1 MGEPAQHSIAQR
13 STAGCIARTRD
24 SQLAELPA
32 LLSSHVDEGPLA
44 GGAGGKVAGRG
55 GVHVLRNPRLLLLPP
70 CSQRPQHAQQG
81 GFCSD
86 FAAIQVALLPPVHK
100 TAINC
105 QTPAVLPHPRP
116 LQRPHLAP
124 PCRPPGCG
132 GHSQCHASL
141 QWVQQELKRHA
152 GLAFKSAAD
161 ASPTH
166 PMPA

>member
-24 SQLAELPA
+24 SQLAALPA
-32 LLSSHVDEGPLA
+32 LLSSLVDEGPLA
-44 GGAGGKVAGRG
+44 GGVGGEVAGRG

-100 TAINC
+100 TASSC
-105 QTPAVLPHPRP
+105 KPLLCYRTPGHCSGPTWLLHVGRLAAVGTVNAVPACTSR
-116 LQRPHLAP
+116 
-124 PCRPPGCG
+124 
-132 GHSQCHASL
+132 S
-141 QWVQQELKRHA
+141 
-152 GLAFKSAAD
+152 KS
-161 ASPTH
+161 
-166 PMPA
+166 